1 MIGSGPVQEA
11 FCSCWFFVFVSYCL
25 FLLSSFKSVEQD
37 DFGEW
42 TKEYFNS
49 EIVSF

>member
-11 FCSCWFFVFVSYCL
+11 FCSCLFFVLLVIDSF

-37 DFGEW
+37 AFGEW
-42 TKEYFNS
+42 KKED
-49 EIVSF
+49 